1 MIDEI
6 VLYIIAIAP
15 SLTAVI
21 TGISMVVT
29 FCKNFEKLKQ
39 DIQAREDIEAIKN
52 KFKKILQE
60 NYELKQLIKE
70 LLEKI
75 DGIKRTN
82 EEDQEQV

>member
-15 SLTAVI
+15 SLTAVV

-39 DIQAREDIEAIKN
+39 DIQAREDIEAIKT

>member
-39 DIQAREDIEAIKN
+39 DIQAREDIEAIKT

-82 EEDQEQV
+82 EEDQEQI